1 MQRPMTRRLFL
12 ADLGKGGAAVLVL
25 SLVACSDATGGGD
38 ITIGDGSPTT
48 ADPTTSL
55 SPGTS
60 APETTPPAGASA
72 DLEWHRVSF
81 GFVSAYV
88 LVRQGEAAVV
98 DTGSTGSAPDI
109 EAALSEIGLGWDAV
123 GHVILTHKHDDHAG
137 SVTEVLELADAA
149 TGYAGA
155 DDIGSITAPRPLTPV
170 ADGDRVFDLEI
181 IATPG
186 HTPGHVCV
194 LDSTIGLL
202 VAGDALRVEGGVV
215 AGPNASFT
223 EDLTQA
229 HESVRKLAGF
239 QFEVLVVG
247 HGDPDRDQC
256 LAAGRRVCCWPLT
269 RSAANQVV
277 RPFPGLSLGSAARCA
292 AGTSRSR
299 ARSRPSMT
307 RAAHAED
314 RWPWTPGRQMSQR
327 APGPRHPDQRPG

>member
-1 MQRPMTRRLFL
+1 MSRRLFL

-38 ITIGDGSPTT
+38 ITTGDGSPTT
-48 ADPTTSL
+48 ADPTTPL

-109 EAALSEIGLGWDAV
+109 EAALGEIGLGWDAV

-170 ADGDRVFDLEI
+170 GDGDRVFDLEI

-202 VAGDALRVEGGVV
+202 VAGDALTVEGGVV

-223 EDLTQA
+223 EDLDSGSRVGSQTRRIPVR
-229 HESVRKLAGF
+229 SVGGRARRS
-239 QFEVLVVG
+239 
-247 HGDPDRDQC
+247 HRDQC

-269 RSAANQVV
+269 RSGANPVV
-277 RPFPGLSLGSAARCA
+277 RPFPGSSPGSAARCA

-299 ARSRPSMT
+299 ARSRPSSS

-314 RWPWTPGRQMSQR
+314 LRPWTPGRQMSR
-327 APGPRHPDQRPG
+327 RRPGPRHPDQRPG